1 VDTALTSFVSLG
13 THCVQTFRLCPLAV
27 ISPTDSPVKSSKP
40 ATTAVLACL
49 LTFGGWAGLAEAAT
63 EKPAHTDQHSN
74 TADEAPPLL
83 TSTNAAS
90 VNPRPLLPPIALPS
104 AHDTIAVTR
113 RPFIAPMPT
122 DSWSA
127 LTIAEA
133 FWQHIQDAKRHDRW
147 NATSTFR

>member
-1 VDTALTSFVSLG
+1 
-13 THCVQTFRLCPLAV
+13 
-27 ISPTDSPVKSSKP
+27 VKNSKP

-49 LTFGGWAGLAEAAT
+49 LTFGGWAGLTEAAT

-104 AHDTIAVTR
+104 AHDTIAAIR

-133 FWQHIQDAKRHDRW
+133 FWQHVQDAKRHDRW